1 MFAILPF
8 KSAAKRSM
16 REPCSNFRTLGL
28 QGVMNKFPAKPAAWM
43 EPQNPAESR
52 NYLEVRDVIARRIEA
67 GDLFKGARLPSERQ
81 MQSATGAA
89 RGTVRAALIQ
99 LEAEGLI
106 YRKDRSG
113 WFVAPPPVVYD
124 PTRLEGFMSYVSA
137 QGRTPLTE
145 TLSAREIPA
154 PAQVAEIL
162 AVAPGSG
169 VYEIRR
175 RRYIDGRAVL
185 LELIYVIPDVA
196 PGVIEQN
203 LDQSLTSLLR
213 EKYNISLERNWLEM
227 QPCALTGDEAD
238 ALMIKTGLPGLRLRR
253 ICYDALGRVVE
264 YDVEHWRHDA
274 LKVRVDIR
282 AR

>member
-1 MFAILPF
+1 MPQN
-8 KSAAKRSM
+8 KSGIIQSAM
-16 REPCSNFRTLGL
+16 NQFSN
-28 QGVMNKFPAKPAAWM
+28 KPAAWM
-43 EPQNPAESR
+43 EPQKPADSR
-52 NYLEVRDVIARRIEA
+52 NYLEVRNVIASRIEA
-67 GDLFKGARLPSERQ
+67 GDLLPGARLPSERQ

-137 QGRTPLTE
+137 QGRAPLTE
-145 TLSAREIPA
+145 TLSAMEIVA
-154 PAQVAEIL
+154 PADVAEIL
-162 AVAPGSG
+162 SLAPGEP

-185 LELIYVIPDVA
+185 LELIYVIPAVA
-196 PGVIEQN
+196 PGVIEEN
-203 LDQSLTSLLR
+203 LDQSLTSLMR
-213 EKYNISLERNWLEM
+213 DKYNINLARNWLEM
-227 QPCALTGDEAD
+227 QPCALTGKEAE

-253 ICYDALGRVVE
+253 ICYDNIGRVVE

-282 AR
+282 AH